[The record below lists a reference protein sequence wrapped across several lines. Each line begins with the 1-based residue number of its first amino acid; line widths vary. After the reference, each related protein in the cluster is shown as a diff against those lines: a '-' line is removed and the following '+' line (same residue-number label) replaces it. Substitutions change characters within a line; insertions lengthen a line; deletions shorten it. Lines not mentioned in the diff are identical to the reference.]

1 MGILQP
7 GHCMQTLGQR
17 CQVKALG
24 LKNVFF
30 HEILIKLSVKIV
42 QFDCILIKYDS
53 YLEFRRLLKNGF
65 YVFGAEGVIF
75 STAVIAKFVKKKITD
90 FLMHDTTF
98 SDG

>member
-1 MGILQP
+1 MDILRP

-75 STAVIAKFVKKKITD
+75 STAVIAKICSEKITD

>member
-1 MGILQP
+1 MDMLRP

-30 HEILIKLSVKIV
+30 HEILIKLSVEIV

-75 STAVIAKFVKKKITD
+75 STAVITKICSEKNHRF
-90 FLMHDTTF
+90 FLHDTTF